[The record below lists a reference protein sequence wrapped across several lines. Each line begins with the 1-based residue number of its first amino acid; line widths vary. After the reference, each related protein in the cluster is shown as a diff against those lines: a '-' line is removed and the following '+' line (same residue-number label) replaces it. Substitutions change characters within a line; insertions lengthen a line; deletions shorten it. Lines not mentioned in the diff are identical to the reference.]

1 MTNDQNIN
9 FAKVVLWPQCF
20 AALTATIGGLI
31 WGTCIG
37 KLPLFRNGRFML
49 DEMM

>member
-1 MTNDQNIN
+1 MNNDQNIN
-9 FAKVVLWPQCF
+9 FSKVLLWPQCF

-37 KLPLFRNGRFML
+37 KLPSKKVQFFSPKVF
-49 DEMM
+49 

>member
-1 MTNDQNIN
+1 MQSSCVHFCDKMTNNDHNIN
-9 FAKVVLWPQCF
+9 FAKVLLWPQCF

-37 KLPLFRNGRFML
+37 KLY
-49 DEMM
+49 